1 MMLQFSRRNNK
12 MDDKELI
19 SNLEYLVVKYI
30 EDNRE
35 KKELLDL
42 IKIRGGSVAK
52 GILDD
57 INKSKV
63 PFDEKDSKIIK
74 DIVFYYV

>member
-1 MMLQFSRRNNK
+1 
-12 MDDKELI
+12 MDDKNLI
-19 SNLEYLVVKYI
+19 DNLEQLILKYI
-30 EDNRE
+30 EDDRK

-42 IKIRGGSVAK
+42 LKKRGGSVAK
-52 GILDD
+52 GVLDE
-57 INKSKV
+57 INNSKV